1 MTKIAELRD
10 LGPADLE
17 QREQELGE
25 ALFRLRLQK
34 AMGQEEVV
42 GKLKESRKDLAK
54 VQTLLRELEL
64 GDGIV
69 APADETAESDE

>member
-1 MTKIAELRD
+1 
-10 LGPADLE
+10 
-17 QREQELGE
+17 
-25 ALFRLRLQK
+25 
-34 AMGQEEVV
+34 MGQEEVV

-54 VQTLLRELEL
+54 VKTLLRELEL

>member
-54 VQTLLRELEL
+54 VKTLLRELEL